1 MFEVASGQ
9 RRTLL
14 GAPTGAL
21 LLAIGGLALAGT
33 QGTSSGYRVSI
44 VLELVC
50 SAIALASAVF
60 RARRSDPRR
69 ALVSGGEGR
78 RVGSEMQLAVIDQG
92 RGIPADQLAI
102 VFERFAQVE
111 TDDARVKG
119 GTGLGL
125 TISRALVHLLG
136 GRIWAES
143 ELGQGTTIRLTLPL
157 VHPDEEGSADATD

>member
-1 MFEVASGQ
+1 
-9 RRTLL
+9 
-14 GAPTGAL
+14 
-21 LLAIGGLALAGT
+21 
-33 QGTSSGYRVSI
+33 
-44 VLELVC
+44 
-50 SAIALASAVF
+50 
-60 RARRSDPRR
+60 
-69 ALVSGGEGR
+69 
-78 RVGSEMQLAVIDQG
+78 MQLAVIDQG

-136 GRIWAES
+136 GRIWVES

-157 VHPDEEGSADATD
+157 VHPDEKGSADATD

>member
-14 GAPTGAL
+14 GALTGAL

-69 ALVSGGEGR
+69 ALVSGG
-78 RVGSEMQLAVIDQG
+78 S
-92 RGIPADQLAI
+92 
-102 VFERFAQVE
+102 
-111 TDDARVKG
+111 
-119 GTGLGL
+119 
-125 TISRALVHLLG
+125 
-136 GRIWAES
+136 
-143 ELGQGTTIRLTLPL
+143 
-157 VHPDEEGSADATD
+157 